1 MIPVANPITEPAKFD
16 VECRQKGSSWLA
28 LNPTSDKFPN
38 HWRQFQPELA
48 EGFKDRCGWWA
59 MRIADGHVDHFLSK
73 NKRRNLAYEWG
84 NYRYIAGTV
93 NSSKKTLDDQ
103 ILDPFEVQDG
113 WFEVLL
119 PSMQLVTT
127 ADLPAALL
135 PKAKL
140 TIEKLHLDNGRK
152 VRRNRQRW
160 YEDYKAQKITFAGL
174 QDFAPL
180 VAKAVAKWLPTS
192 QPLP

>member
-1 MIPVANPITEPAKFD
+1 MIRVTNPINEPANFESD
-16 VECRQKGSSWLA
+16 CRTPGKEWLA
-28 LNPTSDKFPN
+28 NNPTSENFPN
-38 HWRQFQPELA
+38 HWTQFQPELA
-48 EGFKDRCGWWA
+48 EGFHDRCGWWA
-59 MRIADGHVDHFLSK
+59 MRLADGDVDHFLSK
-73 NKRRNLAYEWG
+73 KKRRDLTYEWS

-93 NSSKKTLDDQ
+93 NSSKKTWDDQ
-103 ILDPFEVQDG
+103 LLDPFEIQDG

-127 ADLPAALL
+127 ANLPAALL

-160 YEDYKAQKITFAGL
+160 FEDYKAQKITFAGL